1 MASRTMTAAVID
13 KAYNDKL
20 SLYCLQLSTSVDNL
34 RGTIN
39 KYEAYRKSKAPIDTA
54 ADKSNDNGK

>member
-1 MASRTMTAAVID
+1 MASPTLIAAAITKD
-13 KAYNDKL
+13 YNDKL

-39 KYEAYRKSKAPIDTA
+39 KYEAYKKDKKVRDTA
-54 ADKSNDNGK
+54 DQSNDNGK